1 MPTSYKL
8 AARKLDSGKETL
20 DCVDPSECIFSLS
33 SPLVLETS
41 VGEIPASIGGE
52 KTEVGYEKVGIQG
65 NTTTAIASTTD
76 KNNLAI
82 TVTDTWSTESS
93 SSFTVTRSVTVDSAP
108 SYAGLRVGIDV
119 QPFFAEGVH
128 FNDFEYYAPNAC
140 YNLNDL
146 NEDGVCDYLDTQT
159 LSYREDRLNSL
170 SVLAFHPKRQLGI
183 SLSRADAPQYDCQ
196 PQRQKGQLAFLQDT
210 DIGALGFRPNGG
222 TLHDAVL
229 TANYPY
235 VERDRCNALL
245 VRERVPWGA
254 FRPVKSGDTFTVSY
268 NIRLYH
274 AQSAHDA
281 LWELSRDQFMALK
294 PQPVILDQSLDEIA
308 HARLGALCKYFME
321 DSSGG
326 AGFVTNCHPQDG
338 KQLSNVVQY
347 GSSSLLFPQTPLT
360 VASRFYWP
368 EHHERLKP
376 AARIP
381 TGNRRLRK
389 GPQGH

>member
-1 MPTSYKL
+1 MSTSHKL
-8 AARKLDSGKETL
+8 VARRLDSGQETL
-20 DCVDPSECIFSLS
+20 GCVDPSESIFILS

-52 KTEVGYEKVGIQG
+52 RTAIGYEKIGIEG
-65 NTTTAIASTTD
+65 NTITAIASTTD
-76 KNNLAI
+76 KNNLAM
-82 TVTDTWSTESS
+82 TVTDTWSTEGPSR
-93 SSFTVTRSVTVDSAP
+93 FTVTRSVAVDSAP

-119 QPFFAEGVH
+119 QPCFAEGVR
-128 FNDFEYYAPNAC
+128 FNDLEYYAPNAC

-146 NEDGVCDYLDTQT
+146 NEDGVCDYLDSQT

-170 SVLAFHPKRQLGI
+170 SVLAYHPKRQLGI

-196 PQRQKGQLAFLQDT
+196 PQREKGQLAFLQDT
-210 DIGALGFRPNGG
+210 DIGALGFRPNSGSPQ
-222 TLHDAVL
+222 DAVL

-245 VRERVPWGA
+245 VQERVPWGA

-268 NIRLYH
+268 TIGLYH

-294 PQPVILDQSLDEIA
+294 PQPVVLDQSLDEIA
-308 HARLGALCKYFME
+308 QARLGALSKYFMK

-347 GSSSLLFPQTPLT
+347 GSSSLRTPNLPHAPHQK
-360 VASRFYWP
+360 VADACIQA
-368 EHHERLKP
+368 LL
-376 AARIP
+376 AR
-381 TGNRRLRK
+381 TS
-389 GPQGH
+389 